1 MEIKVN
7 NLENYNKNKQLIFVG
22 KLTRFGKSR
31 NLDLKNLSIDG
42 GMIKNKFFLQI
53 ISNLLEIELNIPE
66 MEDMSSYGALLFGMQ
81 YYHNLKNTSDL
92 KDFKVKS
99 SKIIPNIDDTI
110 RNSFISWKEI
120 VDKHFVKNQ
129 D

>member
-1 MEIKVN
+1 MVVY
-7 NLENYNKNKQLIFVG
+7 LEFMK
-22 KLTRFGKSR
+22 KSR
-31 NLDLKNLSIDG
+31 NLNLKNLSVDG
-42 GMIKNKFFLQI
+42 GMVKNKFFLQL

-66 MEDMSSYGALLFGMQ
+66 MEDMSSYGVLLFGMQ

-99 SKIIPNIDDTI
+99 SKITPNIDDTI

>member
-1 MEIKVN
+1 MVVY
-7 NLENYNKNKQLIFVG
+7 LEFMK
-22 KLTRFGKSR
+22 KSR
-31 NLDLKNLSIDG
+31 NLNLKNLSVDG
-42 GMIKNKFFLQI
+42 GMVKNKFFLHL

-120 VDKHFVKNQ
+120 VDKHFLKNQ

>member
-1 MEIKVN
+1 MV
-7 NLENYNKNKQLIFVG
+7 
-22 KLTRFGKSR
+22 
-31 NLDLKNLSIDG
+31 
-42 GMIKNKFFLQI
+42 KNKFLLQV

-99 SKIIPNIDDTI
+99 SKIILNKDDTI
-110 RNSFISWKEI
+110 RNSFNSWKEI